1 MKTLDRSKPFGTVCG
16 EASHRYEQ
24 GGLHFD
30 ADGNEVSSDT
40 KEPVNT
46 DPVPVQVGD
55 KSYDLAAMDAPALHA
70 LAAEMQLT
78 LHPRTGAD
86 KVRAAILAAVAKPAQ
101 VASPN
106 SGELNAQLA
115 G

>member
-1 MKTLDRSKPFGTVCG
+1 MKTLDRAKPFGTVCG

-30 ADGNEVSSDT
+30 AEGNEVSSGA
-40 KEPVNT
+40 KAPANT
-46 DPVPVQVGD
+46 DPVLAQVGD
-55 KSYDLAAMDAPALHA
+55 KSYDLTAMDAPALHA
-70 LAAEMQLT
+70 LATEMQLT

-101 VASPN
+101 TESPN
-106 SGELNAQLA
+106 SDELNAQLA